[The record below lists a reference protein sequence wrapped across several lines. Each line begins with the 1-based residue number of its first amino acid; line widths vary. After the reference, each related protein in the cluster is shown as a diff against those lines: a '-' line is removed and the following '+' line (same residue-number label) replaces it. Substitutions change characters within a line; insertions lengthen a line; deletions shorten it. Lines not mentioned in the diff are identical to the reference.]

1 MLCWY
6 RVPHLATRATL
17 LSTEVLKSKGMFAEA
32 AAQLIKMT
40 SEVNIF
46 HVSVKPAVV
55 EPLVEKRDGKP
66 LHGVGVSPSSHLW
79 GSGGFTPGIS
89 GLKYACMGSGMC

>member
-1 MLCWY
+1 
-6 RVPHLATRATL
+6 
-17 LSTEVLKSKGMFAEA
+17 MFAEA

-40 SEVNIF
+40 SEVSIL

-66 LHGVGVSPSSHLW
+66 LHGVGVSPSPTYGVLGVLTLAFFLKIYPVHF
-79 GSGGFTPGIS
+79 GAEICMYGIRNA
-89 GLKYACMGSGMC
+89 LRM